1 MITTTEILPA
11 PPLAPFVRCYAFR
24 EFDTRGTNLLKPWHA
39 SNEISLFFFFK
50 ALPVQLADPRTGEI
64 LKKGS
69 YCDIVGIGTQYNGE
83 MTFNGCYAFFEIAF
97 KAGGFNKIFN
107 ICGSEFINQIVC
119 AEDIFNNEIKVL
131 YEQLY
136 SAKNTREMAAWV
148 NTFLLRHLKKQK
160 SRDSKDII
168 MSASNLIIKNDG
180 IANISNLANI
190 ANMSIRN
197 FERQFIRQTGTP
209 PKLLCSIT
217 RFNHAFSLKLNNPR
231 ESWASIATLSGYFDQ
246 MHLIR
251 EFKRFSGN
259 PPSAFIRE
267 TPLTEEH
274 YLNRV
279 K

>member
-1 MITTTEILPA
+1 MITTTEIPPA
-11 PPLAPFVRCYAFR
+11 PVLAPFVRCYAFR
-24 EFDTRGTNLLKPWHA
+24 EFDTKGANLLKPWHA
-39 SNEISLFFFFK
+39 SHEISLFFFFK
-50 ALPVQLADPRTGEI
+50 AFPVQLTDPKTGNI

-69 YCDIVGIGTQYNGE
+69 YCDIVGIGTQYNGD
-83 MTFNGCYAFFEIAF
+83 MIFNGCYAFFEIAF

-107 ICGSEFINQIVC
+107 VYGSEFVNQIVC
-119 AEDIFNNEIKVL
+119 GEDIFSDEIKIL

-136 SAKNTREMAAWV
+136 SAENTGKMAVLTNA
-148 NTFLLRHLKKQK
+148 FLLSYLNRQKQV
-160 SRDSKDII
+160 DSKDII
-168 MSASNLIIKNDG
+168 MKISNLIIKKEGMVD
-180 IANISNLANI
+180 IDKLAQE

-197 FERQFIRQTGTP
+197 FERHFIRQTGTP

-217 RFNHAFSLKLNNPR
+217 RFNHAFSLKLNNPG
-231 ESWASIATLSGYFDQ
+231 ESWASIAALSGYFDQ

-259 PPSAFIRE
+259 PPSAFIKE